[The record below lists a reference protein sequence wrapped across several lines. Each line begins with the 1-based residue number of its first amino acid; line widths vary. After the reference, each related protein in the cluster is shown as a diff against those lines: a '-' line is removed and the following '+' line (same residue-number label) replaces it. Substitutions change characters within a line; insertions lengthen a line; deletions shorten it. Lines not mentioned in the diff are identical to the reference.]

1 MPSYYN
7 IEVLKDDQI
16 IASKKLNSLPS
27 VRAVWP
33 IVIELAASHMKGC
46 QIRVLN
52 GRGEIELLTGV
63 AAARRFVGTKVAA
76 FSGALLTL
84 IEPIEFFLSK
94 SVGDPVDLFLVQS
107 LV

>member
-16 IASKKLNSLPS
+16 IASKKLNSLPG

-84 IEPIEFFLSK
+84 
-94 SVGDPVDLFLVQS
+94 GDPLDLLLVQS
-107 LV
+107 LA